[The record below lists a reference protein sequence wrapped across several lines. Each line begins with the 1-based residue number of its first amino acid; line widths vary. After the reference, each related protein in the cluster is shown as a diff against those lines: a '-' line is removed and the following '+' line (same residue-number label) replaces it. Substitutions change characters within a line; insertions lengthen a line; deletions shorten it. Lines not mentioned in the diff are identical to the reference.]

1 MNEKLTQKLI
11 DDFPRLYRGGEETLM
26 RWGFACGDGWFDL
39 VYQLSEAI
47 EKEAKAAGL
56 GPMAKNFPQ
65 VVQVKEKFGTL
76 SYYMRGFR
84 NEAINALVQKAGGLS
99 AEICEGCGHA
109 GTLRKGGWWHVA
121 CDACEAKKK

>member
-11 DDFPRLYRGGEETLM
+11 DDFPRLYRGGDSTLM

-39 VYQLSEAI
+39 VYQLSEEI

-56 GPMAKNFPQ
+56 RGNDENYPQ

-76 SYYMRGFR
+76 SYYMHGFR
-84 NEAINALVQKAGGLS
+84 NEAMNALIQKAGGLS
-99 AEICEGCGHA
+99 AEICESCGHA
-109 GTLRKGGWWHVA
+109 GTLRQGCWWHVA
-121 CDACEAKKK
+121 CDACEAKRE